1 MLRIWMGRANTGK
14 SRRILLEIKENTEK
28 KRKSILLVPEHAS
41 HGSELDLCRAC
52 GAAASRYAEVL
63 SLRQLAVRVLERT
76 GAIQSRL
83 EFCQGERNSSLYETP
98 WGMMQVDVF
107 TTSLAHRLDGR
118 GGILEIKFNIS
129 VDHQV
134 AGENQFKIRVRE
146 SGR

>member
-1 MLRIWMGRANTGK
+1 MIEKNVILFVRGEQQFDQGEPEVTELMTEGAMTLEEDGEITLTYQETELTGMEGTTT
-14 SRRILLEIKENTEK
+14 RF
-28 KRKSILLVPEHAS
+28 SIRDDTV
-41 HGSELDLCRAC
+41 
-52 GAAASRYAEVL
+52 VL
-63 SLRQLAVRVLERT
+63 ART
-76 GAIQSRL
+76 GMVNSQLVFQR
-83 EFCQGERNSSLYETP
+83 GKRNSSLYETP

-118 GGILEIKFNIS
+118 GGILEIKFNIP

>member
-1 MLRIWMGRANTGK
+1 MADMMEKPVIIFVRGEQTYDGALP
-14 SRRILLEIKENTEK
+14 EVTELATEGVMTLDGGET
-28 KRKSILLVPEHAS
+28 SLTYEE
-41 HGSELDLCRAC
+41 SELTGMKGTATRFTIR
-52 GAAASRYAEVL
+52 GNTV
-63 SLRQLAVRVLERT
+63 VLERT

>member
-1 MLRIWMGRANTGK
+1 MEKEIILFVRGEQTYDGVSPEVTELATEGVMTIREDGEMVLTYQESEITGMEGTTT
-14 SRRILLEIKENTEK
+14 RF
-28 KRKSILLVPEHAS
+28 SIRDDTV
-41 HGSELDLCRAC
+41 
-52 GAAASRYAEVL
+52 VL
-63 SLRQLAVRVLERT
+63 ART
-76 GAIQSRL
+76 GMVNSQLVFQR
-83 EFCQGERNSSLYETP
+83 GKRNSSLYETP